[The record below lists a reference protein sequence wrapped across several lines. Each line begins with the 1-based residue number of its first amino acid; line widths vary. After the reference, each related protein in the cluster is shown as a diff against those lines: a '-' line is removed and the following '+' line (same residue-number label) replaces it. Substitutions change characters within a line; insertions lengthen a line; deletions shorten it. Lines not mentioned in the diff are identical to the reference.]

1 MLSHYSVRLYA
12 MAPVAKPI
20 SAYRHVLI
28 AAIIALIPFAL
39 LKAFW
44 PAPSAKK
51 ATQPSAAS
59 IEGTSADILGAA
71 TRKVPANGADLSA
84 THSAVTASQPSHASA
99 LPASF
104 DEILSYLNQHK
115 TLAQMTDAKDLSLPQ
130 IAKYARNQISF
141 SYTDSQLTDYQY
153 AAGNGTADY
162 AMRQFEQIICH
173 AYPTEIRQAFGQH
186 FISFQLIVYN
196 QKRYQVLS
204 KGFNPQHCPA

>member
-1 MLSHYSVRLYA
+1 MPDSL
-12 MAPVAKPI
+12 
-20 SAYRHVLI
+20 
-28 AAIIALIPFAL
+28 
-39 LKAFW
+39 
-44 PAPSAKK
+44 
-51 ATQPSAAS
+51 
-59 IEGTSADILGAA
+59 
-71 TRKVPANGADLSA
+71 
-84 THSAVTASQPSHASA
+84 
-99 LPASF
+99 

-173 AYPTEIRQAFGQH
+173 AYPTEIRQAFGQN